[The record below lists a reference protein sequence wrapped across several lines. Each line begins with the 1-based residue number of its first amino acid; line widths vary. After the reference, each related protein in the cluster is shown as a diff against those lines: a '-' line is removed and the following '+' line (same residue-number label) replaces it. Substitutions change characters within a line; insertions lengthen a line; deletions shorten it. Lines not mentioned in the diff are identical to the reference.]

1 MQLQVNYIFINFI
14 KIMDDILLILILN
27 ILIINLIVYLD
38 LLLNFV

>member
-1 MQLQVNYIFINFI
+1 MQLQVDYIFINFI

-27 ILIINLIVYLD
+27 ILIINLMVYLD

>member
-1 MQLQVNYIFINFI
+1 MQLQVGYIFINFI

-27 ILIINLIVYLD
+27 ILIIDLMEYLD

>member
-1 MQLQVNYIFINFI
+1 MQLQVDYIFINFI

>member
-1 MQLQVNYIFINFI
+1 MQLQVDYIFINFI

-27 ILIINLIVYLD
+27 ILIIDLMEYLD